1 MTYEEIMNLVNAGF
15 NRDEILRLAG
25 MAAAPAPDP
34 EPAPAPAPAPD
45 PEPSPAPAPAPE
57 PQPAPAPA
65 PAPVAQPQDMLGQI
79 LGKFDEMS
87 RSMQEL
93 AIKNS
98 QQPKPETADDILAA
112 IIRPPRKE

>member
-15 NRDEILRLAG
+15 NKDEILRLAG
-25 MAAAPAPDP
+25 MAPAPAPDP
-34 EPAPAPAPAPD
+34 EPAPAPAPAP
-45 PEPSPAPAPAPE
+45 E
-57 PQPAPAPA
+57 PAPAPA
-65 PAPVAQPQDMLGQI
+65 PAPVPVPQPNDMLTQI

-98 QQPKPETADDILAA
+98 QQPQPETADDILAA
-112 IIRPPRKE
+112 IIRPPERR

>member
-1 MTYEEIMNLVNAGF
+1 MKYEEIMNLVNAGF
-15 NRDEILRLAG
+15 TKDEILRLAG
-25 MAAAPAPDP
+25 MAPAEPAADP
-34 EPAPAPAPAPD
+34 EPA
-45 PEPSPAPAPAPE
+45 PAPAPAPE

>member
-1 MTYEEIMNLVNAGF
+1 MKYEEIMNLVNAGF
-15 NRDEILRLAG
+15 TKDEILRLAG
-25 MAAAPAPDP
+25 MAPAEPAPDP
-34 EPAPAPAPAPD
+34 EPAPAPAPAP
-45 PEPSPAPAPAPE
+45 E
-57 PQPAPAPA
+57 PAPAPA
-65 PAPVAQPQDMLGQI
+65 PAPVPQPQDMLGQI

-93 AIKNS
+93 AIKQS

>member
-1 MTYEEIMNLVNAGF
+1 MKYEEIMNLVNAGF
-15 NRDEILRLAG
+15 TKDEILRLAG
-25 MAAAPAPDP
+25 MAPAEPAADP
-34 EPAPAPAPAPD
+34 EPA
-45 PEPSPAPAPAPE
+45 PAPAPAPE

-65 PAPVAQPQDMLGQI
+65 PAQVAQPQDMLGQI

-87 RSMQEL
+87 KAMQDL

>member
-1 MTYEEIMNLVNAGF
+1 MATTSDILTLARAGF
-15 NRDEILRLAG
+15 SRAEIAELLKDEQP
-25 MAAAPAPDP
+25 APAPEPQP
-34 EPAPAPAPAPD
+34 EPAPQPEPQPAPTPAPAPAPAP
-45 PEPSPAPAPAPE
+45 AP
-57 PQPAPAPA
+57 
-65 PAPVAQPQDMLGQI
+65 DMLGQI

-98 QQPKPETADDILAA
+98 QQPKQETADDILAA

>member
-1 MTYEEIMNLVNAGF
+1 MNYEEIMSLVKAGF
-15 NRDEILRLAG
+15 TKQEILQLAG
-25 MAAAPAPDP
+25 HAPA
-34 EPAPAPAPAPD
+34 EPAPAPD
-45 PEPSPAPAPAPE
+45 PDPAPAPAPE
-57 PQPAPAPA
+57 PAPAPSPAPAQPAP
-65 PAPVAQPQDMLGQI
+65 DMLGQI

-87 RSMQEL
+87 RAMQDL